1 MGLVVTIIV
10 GLAVAAWAS
19 FILYGVFSKYFGLHP
34 DCQPEPPRLQSTT
47 EEQYRK
53 YFSTLY
59 EQEVDRIQTL
69 DQIRR
74 ASPGSR
80 PPPRNRSTN
89 RKGLRP

>member
-10 GLAVAAWAS
+10 GLAVASWAS

-34 DCQPEPPRLQSTT
+34 DCQPPPRSPTTT
-47 EEQYRK
+47 EEQYRE

-74 ASPGSR
+74 TTPGSR
-80 PPPRNRSTN
+80 PPPRNHSTN
-89 RKGLRP
+89 QKGLRP